1 MDAVEKKPL
10 LPSWAVKALIW
21 SGPTLFFLLVD
32 TAILGLV
39 PEKETVATFCLI
51 PLFGLMVS
59 RLIFLFRSRR
69 SIGAKIALA
78 VLWLLLQALLWFVA
92 LLFPINLYH
101 HIRSDAPERFE
112 NQFSKLYYLSP
123 TNQDTPRSLLFPLE
137 LGTPESLEYHSYDKV
152 AFIFLSQSC
161 TLLCR
166 YGEEE
171 YEAAK
176 TALETRYRF
185 RTELMDTEHSF
196 GDKQVKQTEPYT
208 RIGDDFFRVL
218 MPRDGE
224 REFDGAFYK
233 FCILIVTND
242 VRHEIGYI
250 AFSDFDLDV
259 AEDLAVFLN
268 DYCGWEHIRRQR

>member
-1 MDAVEKKPL
+1 MDAAEKKPL
-10 LPSWAVKALIW
+10 LPTRAVNALIW
-21 SGPTLFFLLVD
+21 CCPTLFFLLVD
-32 TAILGLV
+32 TAIFGLV
-39 PEKETVATFCLI
+39 PEKKTVATFCLI
-51 PLFGLMVS
+51 PLFGLMVT
-59 RLIFLFRSRR
+59 RMIFLFRSRR
-69 SIGAKIALA
+69 SLGAKIALA
-78 VLWLLLQALLWFVA
+78 VLWLLLQAALWVIA

-101 HIRSDAPERFE
+101 HTRSEAPERFE
-112 NQFSKLYYLSP
+112 TSFSKLYYLSP
-123 TNQDTPRSLLFPLE
+123 TQQDTPRSLLFPLE
-137 LGTPESLEYHSYDKV
+137 LGTPEALEYHSYDKV

-166 YGEEE
+166 YGEED

-176 TALETRYRF
+176 TALEARYRF
-185 RTELMDTEHSF
+185 RTELMDTEYSF

-242 VRHEIGYI
+242 VRREIGYI
-250 AFSDFDLDV
+250 AFSDMDLDV
-259 AEDLAVFLN
+259 AENLAAFVL
-268 DYCGWEHIRRQR
+268 DYCGWKHIRR

>member
-1 MDAVEKKPL
+1 MDTAEKKPL
-10 LPSWAVKALIW
+10 LPSWAVKAMIW
-21 SGPTLFFLLVD
+21 CGPTLFFLLVD
-32 TAILGLV
+32 TAIFGLV

-51 PLFGLMVS
+51 PLFGLMVT

-69 SIGAKIALA
+69 SVGAKIALA
-78 VLWLLLQALLWFVA
+78 VLWLLLQALLWIFA

-112 NQFSKLYYLSP
+112 NQFSKLYFLSTTP
-123 TNQDTPRSLLFPLE
+123 QDTPKRLLFPLE
-137 LGTPESLEYHSYDKV
+137 LGTPEALEYHSYDESV
-152 AFIFLSQSC
+152 LSVFHSSSC

-171 YEAAK
+171 YGAAK

-185 RTELMDTEHSF
+185 RTELMDTEYAS
-196 GDKQVKQTEPYT
+196 GNKQVKQIEPFV

-218 MPRDGE
+218 LPRDEESGIY
-224 REFDGAFYK
+224 DSFYK
-233 FCILIVTND
+233 NCILIVTND
-242 VRHEIGYI
+242 VRREIGYI

-259 AEDLAVFLN
+259 AEDLAEFLN
-268 DYCGWEHIRRQR
+268 NYCGWKHIRR

>member
-1 MDAVEKKPL
+1 MDTAEKKPL
-10 LPSWAVKALIW
+10 LPSWAVKAMIW
-21 SGPTLFFLLVD
+21 CGPTLFFLLVD
-32 TAILGLV
+32 TAIFGLV

-51 PLFGLMVS
+51 PLFGLMVT

-69 SIGAKIALA
+69 SIGSKIALA
-78 VLWLLLQALLWFVA
+78 VLWLLLQALLWIFA

-112 NQFSKLYYLSP
+112 NQFSKLYFLSTTP
-123 TNQDTPRSLLFPLE
+123 QDTPKRLLFPLE
-137 LGTPESLEYHSYDKV
+137 LGTPEALEYHSYDESV
-152 AFIFLSQSC
+152 LSVFHSSSC

-185 RTELMDTEHSF
+185 RTELMDTEYAS
-196 GDKQVKQTEPYT
+196 GNKQVKQIEPFV

-218 MPRDGE
+218 LPRDGE
-224 REFDGAFYK
+224 REFTDDFYK
-233 FCILIVTND
+233 GCILIVTND

-250 AFSDFDLDV
+250 AFADMDLDV
-259 AEDLAVFLN
+259 AEDLAAFVLDN
-268 DYCGWEHIRRQR
+268 CGWEHIRR